1 LAGRPRA
8 GDDAETPLAWTIG
21 TTQDHAERAPARP
34 GAAWARTAVVL
45 AVLALL
51 VLAGLG
57 GNDWA
62 LPAAI
67 ALAGARLLAVAARAY
82 ADARPPA
89 GGPCFA
95 VATLREG
102 PAEVVA
108 RVLPPERGLLS
119 PLTSTKCSYYDY
131 AVEVL
136 DEATGERKVVDEGR
150 KLTDFWLKDVT
161 GSLFVESAGI
171 DIRLP
176 RQLDEDLRTYDQ
188 TPRAVG
194 ERLRKLGIDPF
205 VAPGVRR
212 AILFHETRL
221 DPGDNV
227 LVKGEVVRREDGRLV
242 IRKGA
247 GGLSVERWTRPTFVP
262 VVPASAK
269 RNLWLGAILCAW
281 ALGLALL

>member
-1 LAGRPRA
+1 
-8 GDDAETPLAWTIG
+8 LAWTIG
-21 TTQDHAERAPARP
+21 TTQDHAERAAARP
-34 GAAWARTAVVL
+34 ASAWLRL
-45 AVLALL
+45 AVWLGVLLLL

-62 LPAAI
+62 LPAAL
-67 ALAGARLLAVAARAY
+67 ALLGVRLLALSLRAH
-82 ADARPPA
+82 AEARPPA

-95 VATLREG
+95 VATLKPG
-102 PAEVVA
+102 PAEVVG

-136 DEATGERKVVDEGR
+136 DEASGERRVVDEGH

-171 DIRLP
+171 DIRIP

-194 ERLRKLGIDPF
+194 ERLRKLDIDPF
-205 VAPGVRR
+205 VSPGVRR
-212 AILFHETRL
+212 AIFFHETRL

-242 IRKGA
+242 VTRGA
-247 GGLSVERWTRPTFVP
+247 GGLSVERWSRPTFVP
-262 VVPASAK
+262 GVPASAK
-269 RNLWLGAILCAW
+269 RNLWLGAGLCAW
-281 ALGLALL
+281 ALGIALL